1 VKLEDYASILDSG
14 ICMPGG
20 VMKKGSLLLE
30 RSQVLKG
37 ETVPAQ
43 EVWEGLPAERIPT
56 PAGFL
61 RETGAPS
68 GFYDG
73 TFHSAR
79 SQARSLLQ

>member
-1 VKLEDYASILDSG
+1 VKLEDYASILDAG

-61 RETGAPS
+61 KTGA
-68 GFYDG
+68 
-73 TFHSAR
+73 
-79 SQARSLLQ
+79 